1 MATTTHTSQCRVCG
15 VTVEWTTAEW
25 EPADTEAPFDTGGHY
40 VCDAHAGPGGECI
53 CDEFTR

>member
-1 MATTTHTSQCRVCG
+1 MTTHTAQCRICSA
-15 VTVEWTTAEW
+15 TVEWHTADW
-25 EPADTEAPFDTGGHY
+25 EPAETEAPFDAAGHY